1 MDSPFEED
9 VARVLVLVQHG
20 YRVEAQVG
28 SAGFKIDLA
37 VYDPNHEGY
46 FLLAIECDG
55 ARYHSSIWARER
67 DRLRQEVLERKGWT
81 FHRIWSTD
89 WCYAR
94 DAEVVKM
101 LKAIEVARARQSDFR
116 GTPQPQP
123 TTEYKFREPTND
135 RSKNDVPEDQSIVG
149 AEPYREAN
157 FEMAHTGLEIHE
169 VPPDILA
176 THLTK
181 ILAIESP
188 IHSDILSTRLARL
201 WGKNRAGT
209 TIKDAVKK
217 AVAKMVRDGVTKK
230 LETQNP
236 RWL

>member
-1 MDSPFEED
+1 MPT
-9 VARVLVLVQHG
+9 LV
-20 YRVEAQVG
+20 
-28 SAGFKIDLA
+28 
-37 VYDPNHEGY
+37 
-46 FLLAIECDG
+46 
-55 ARYHSSIWARER
+55 
-67 DRLRQEVLERKGWT
+67 
-81 FHRIWSTD
+81 
-89 WCYAR
+89 
-94 DAEVVKM
+94 
-101 LKAIEVARARQSDFR
+101 QSDFR
-116 GTPQPQP
+116 GTPQPRP

-149 AEPYREAN
+149 AEPYEEAN
-157 FEMAHTGLEIHE
+157 FEMTHTGLEIHE

-188 IHSDILSTRLARL
+188 IHSDILSTCLARL

-230 LETQNP
+230 LEAQGDFDELPSHKSSLVIRDRAYVTLNAMKYPDYIPYRHLKFDGQF
-236 RWL
+236 